1 MEGPYSPRDLRRA
14 VNASALLGWAAVVV
28 LELSWAG
35 PLYLVAAVFGLPI
48 AFLASWLIGAPVL
61 HRVMRRTV
69 TYPRAAFFGGVIA
82 AAMALASIA
91 IGRYMGWRQSV
102 DDMSWSQIGGG
113 AYVRE
118 IDGILTPYGW
128 WIVAQ
133 NSLILIAIGAGIGV
147 AVRWWIGPGRRA

>member
-14 VNASALLGWAAVVV
+14 VNASAVLGWVAVAVWS
-28 LELSWAG
+28 LGEFW
-35 PLYLVAAVFGLPI
+35 PLYLYAAVLGLPI

-61 HRVMRRTV
+61 RRVMRRTV

-82 AAMALASIA
+82 SLIALASIA

-128 WIVAQ
+128 MIVAQ

-147 AVRWWIGPGRRA
+147 AVRAWIGPGRWV